1 MGIEISTRLKEHLLK
16 DDKWYTCVTAAK
28 KKVETLIS
36 GSPMFFPDYTGHGI
50 SHINEVLKA
59 ADRLITDAALAQ
71 GDKDESSGI
80 LEPSDV
86 GYLICAI
93 LIHDL
98 GMFLKEDGV
107 RKLISG
113 GGRPIPESGDPYW
126 KNAWS
131 DYIDTTHRSTWET
144 MRRHFGKY
152 IPTSA
157 DLIDMNNMGDD
168 EKRIIG
174 EFLRRN
180 HGRLAHEIALRGLP
194 GSTTIDIFEGSDL
207 TESDRDM
214 IGLLARSHSISIRET
229 EGYLKAK
236 FEEGPMPE
244 NIPVFFLMSVLRI
257 ADLLDA
263 GAHRAAPLLLAQQR
277 INVPVS
283 NDEWTWNQRIDASK
297 SKWMLKNKKRTIYAE
312 PKNSIEYVMLDRWLR
327 WVQSELDLCWSILA
341 ECYPDGY
348 RLSIHR
354 VTSRIHEPSIQK
366 TMRRSFLPREVT
378 ISANPEITRLLIEPL
393 YGNDPSYGVRELLQ
407 NAVDACEE
415 RRHREGDSY
424 KGLVTIRVDP
434 WEDPETGR
442 NMGQLTIEDNGVGM
456 NEYILLNYYLSAGA
470 SYRSSD
476 EWKKT
481 YASGGRSKVA
491 RTGRFGVGFLASF
504 LLGDTVEVLT
514 QHVDDDLGY
523 TFSFTNEITPL
534 NVERKERPEGAG
546 TTIRIKLKDGVWGK
560 LTENMYLDKSDDSQ
574 VNRADWCF
582 SFPWCTWYAFDTPKV
597 HYFFDGDPIYL
608 RKPTLSRFPSLNTD
622 WFTLKTYQFDTYLWK
637 PQFRFLHISQSNL
650 FFCNGIRIDDA
661 GNPKNLYDYGLG
673 VLFPDISLIDR
684 ENQLDINLARS
695 KVQSL
700 PEKQVLIEQVFR
712 YHIAR
717 LLMTNVNE
725 NAINN
730 PSAKQGF
737 MLNDFQFIPLLLT
750 DSSFQLNNAAVLA
763 ILRPEQLL
771 FLYCS
776 NNHFNTIQSAIRQL
790 LPNHFPHILCTNESI
805 NKFVDKT
812 FFNGIDL
819 DNYADAF
826 SPGDFS
832 GNIWIREEYTSDID
846 HYLVGYKSPLPGV
859 RQYCMY
865 WPAVNVDQLP
875 PIDWENYDPELFP
888 VAIQVFNPNKG
899 GDTLFAK
906 VLREVLEPAPE
917 YDRNDIW
924 IPFDMDER
932 RKKFP
937 KAFRELEVFIKH
949 IEKYGTE

>member
-1 MGIEISTRLKEHLLK
+1 MPRGRELTMGIEISARLKEHLLK

-113 GGRPIPESGDPYW
+113 SGRPIPESGDPYW

-214 IGLLARSHSISIRET
+214 IGLLARSHSISIRDT

-354 VTSRIHEPSIQK
+354 VTSRIHEPNIQK

-378 ISANPEITRLLIEPL
+378 VSANPEITRLLIEP
-393 YGNDPSYGVRELLQ
+393 D
-407 NAVDACEE
+407 
-415 RRHREGDSY
+415 
-424 KGLVTIRVDP
+424 
-434 WEDPETGR
+434 
-442 NMGQLTIEDNGVGM
+442 
-456 NEYILLNYYLSAGA
+456 
-470 SYRSSD
+470 
-476 EWKKT
+476 
-481 YASGGRSKVA
+481 
-491 RTGRFGVGFLASF
+491 
-504 LLGDTVEVLT
+504 
-514 QHVDDDLGY
+514 
-523 TFSFTNEITPL
+523 
-534 NVERKERPEGAG
+534 RKS
-546 TTIRIKLKDGVWGK
+546 V
-560 LTENMYLDKSDDSQ
+560 
-574 VNRADWCF
+574 V
-582 SFPWCTWYAFDTPKV
+582 
-597 HYFFDGDPIYL
+597 
-608 RKPTLSRFPSLNTD
+608 
-622 WFTLKTYQFDTYLWK
+622 
-637 PQFRFLHISQSNL
+637 
-650 FFCNGIRIDDA
+650 
-661 GNPKNLYDYGLG
+661 
-673 VLFPDISLIDR
+673 
-684 ENQLDINLARS
+684 
-695 KVQSL
+695 
-700 PEKQVLIEQVFR
+700 
-712 YHIAR
+712 
-717 LLMTNVNE
+717 
-725 NAINN
+725 
-730 PSAKQGF
+730 
-737 MLNDFQFIPLLLT
+737 
-750 DSSFQLNNAAVLA
+750 
-763 ILRPEQLL
+763 
-771 FLYCS
+771 
-776 NNHFNTIQSAIRQL
+776 
-790 LPNHFPHILCTNESI
+790 
-805 NKFVDKT
+805 
-812 FFNGIDL
+812 
-819 DNYADAF
+819 
-826 SPGDFS
+826 
-832 GNIWIREEYTSDID
+832 
-846 HYLVGYKSPLPGV
+846 
-859 RQYCMY
+859 
-865 WPAVNVDQLP
+865 
-875 PIDWENYDPELFP
+875 
-888 VAIQVFNPNKG
+888 
-899 GDTLFAK
+899 
-906 VLREVLEPAPE
+906 
-917 YDRNDIW
+917 
-924 IPFDMDER
+924 
-932 RKKFP
+932 
-937 KAFRELEVFIKH
+937 
-949 IEKYGTE
+949 